1 MPLSHVSLATGPA
14 LFGAMRTFYVESL
27 AVLGYGKYVDVVA
40 AAAAGEPG
48 GLTLLGL
55 GPAGGAPDFWLHV
68 GHGEQEP
75 LPAGLA
81 MAGGGDAENEIE
93 IEMIRPGRTHVAFEA
108 ESRELVD
115 RWFDAAV

>member
-14 LFGAMRTFYVESL
+14 LFGAMRAFYVESL
-27 AVLGYGKYVDVVA
+27 AVLGYGKHVDVA
-40 AAAAGEPG
+40 APG

-68 GHGEQEP
+68 GNGEQTP
-75 LPAGLA
+75 LPPALA
-81 MAGGGDAENEIE
+81 NAPAAAVAENEKA
-93 IEMIRPGRTHVAFEA
+93 RPGRTHVAFEA

-115 RWFDAAV
+115 RWFDVAV